1 MVSDYTGRKE
11 TAIRKHVPKSRSP
24 GLLGRILLEYHRLA
38 LAWQGFR
45 HGRGRP
51 VALRREA
58 DVIFVDDGARKICI
72 PDVALA
78 SRYRTG
84 LGTSFGQCADA
95 YVGDTSYVPRE
106 GDVVV
111 DIGAGIGEFVL
122 WCADAGA
129 SVVAFEPDPN
139 AYRCLKK
146 NTTGLRHVRILPYAL
161 WKERADL
168 RLHSTRDTLRSS
180 LIDSG
185 KGSARYADVEAWSLD
200 LLPAI
205 SALPVIDF
213 MKIDGQGVEPEILAG
228 GLRTLRRT
236 RVIAINLGAADR
248 RKHLR
253 ERVMTILTSMEFRP
267 IPHHREG
274 TILVLNA
281 SMVGPFSS
289 RGSDRPGS

>member
-1 MVSDYTGRKE
+1 MASDYTGQKE
-11 TAIRKHVPKSRSP
+11 TAVRRHVPKPRSP
-24 GLLGRILLEYHRLA
+24 GLAGRLLLEYYRLA

-51 VALRREA
+51 VALRREG

-72 PDVALA
+72 PDVGLA
-78 SRYRTG
+78 ARYRTG
-84 LGTSFGQCADA
+84 LGTSFSQCADA

-139 AYRCLKK
+139 AYRCLKR
-146 NTTGLRHVRILPYAL
+146 NTASLHHVRILPYAL

-168 RLHSTRDTLRSS
+168 RLHSTQDTLRSS

-185 KGSARYADVEAWSLD
+185 KGVTRYADVEAWSLD

-228 GLRTLRRT
+228 GVRTLRRT
-236 RVIAINLGAADR
+236 RVVAVNLGAADR
-248 RKHLR
+248 RRYLR
-253 ERVMTILTSMEFRP
+253 ERVMTILGSMEFRP
-267 IPHHREG
+267 IPHHRED

-281 SMVGPFSS
+281 SMVGPFNT
-289 RGSDRPGS
+289 RGSDQPGS